1 MSFLVIDK
9 NCANKIFTVDDPE
22 IEFYEFKTREE
33 AEYYIRY
40 GIKKK
45 IDVNDTIKVFTDGSC
60 SMNGRKGAKA
70 GIGIYF
76 SEDDERNVSKSLK
89 NLWVKGRGTISNKIK
104 QTNNTAELSA
114 IIEVFHILKDE
125 IELGKQITIYTDSE
139 YVIRCCTSYGEKCYT
154 SNWKKTKGEIPNV
167 ELVKELY
174 TLYKKYD
181 NVKVEWIRAHTNLSD
196 DLSKGNDGADRLANM
211 SIL

>member
-76 SEDDERNVSKSLK
+76 SEDDERNVSKRI
-89 NLWVKGRGTISNKIK
+89 NGK
-104 QTNNTAELSA
+104 QTTNTAELSA

-139 YVIRCCTSYGEKCYT
+139 YVIRCCTRYGEKCHT
-154 SNWKKTKGEIPNV
+154 SNWNNHNSFLI
-167 ELVKELY
+167 Y
-174 TLYKKYD
+174 
-181 NVKVEWIRAHTNLSD
+181 
-196 DLSKGNDGADRLANM
+196 
-211 SIL
+211 

>member
-60 SMNGRKGAKA
+60 SMNGMKGAKA

-76 SEDDERNVSKSLK
+76 SEDDERNVSKRI
-89 NLWVKGRGTISNKIK
+89 NGK

-139 YVIRCCTSYGEKCYT
+139 YVIRCCTSYGEKCHT